1 MPVMAV
7 LDDLRRHMV
16 VVTLRDRP
24 FGWCPMLDDLMCR
37 LGSAS
42 TAAVR
47 SGERCAAESEAGYSC
62 QHKGFQEFVHSAPSL
77 SFFGF
82 MRTFFAAYNRIGKS
96 GFIF

>member
-1 MPVMAV
+1 MAV

-24 FGWCPMLDDLMCR
+24 FGWCPMLDDLMPWCR
-37 LGSAS
+37 FGSAS

-77 SFFGF
+77 SFLVLCGPFLPLTKG
-82 MRTFFAAYNRIGKS
+82 
-96 GFIF
+96 